1 MIDPAPTGREL
12 QRGELVNYPPL
23 MSPAT
28 RIGVGS
34 TRPLGYS
41 DHLVNCH
48 DPGVS
53 SVTCHPVRSEGMS
66 LRLGA
71 LAVVFSVAFHAVGV
85 HAQAGSA
92 PWGVVAQPVGSVAV
106 QDSGGTRSV
115 SQAIADYR
123 KLKKRHAPV
132 VDVWLALDSLGQFDD
147 PRIVDL
153 AIEEFESEDIE
164 RYATA
169 RQLIGG
175 LATADSLNRVLTL
188 GVGHEEARVRAQVI
202 LALGEG
208 QPTAL
213 DWITPVEAA
222 LDDGVAMVRA
232 AAVEALGRARDS
244 GSLDR
249 ILQLA

>member
-175 LATADSLNRVLTL
+175 LATADSLNRVLTWRRPSKSDPL
-188 GVGHEEARVRAQVI
+188 DQPKLTHLRAVVPPVARAWSGREVPPARRQLLLCIDDDYSCASAEVGEE
-202 LALGEG
+202 GS
-208 QPTAL
+208 
-213 DWITPVEAA
+213 
-222 LDDGVAMVRA
+222 
-232 AAVEALGRARDS
+232 S
-244 GSLDR
+244 G
-249 ILQLA
+249 A